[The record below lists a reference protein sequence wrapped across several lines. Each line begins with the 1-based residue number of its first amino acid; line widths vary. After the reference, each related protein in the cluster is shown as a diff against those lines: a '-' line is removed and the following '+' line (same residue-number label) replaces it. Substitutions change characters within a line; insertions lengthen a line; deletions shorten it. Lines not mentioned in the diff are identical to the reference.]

1 MTSHRVSII
10 LGRIILSHLTKI
22 SFLTMWS
29 DSGSEIYYI
38 QWIYIQKITHAAC
51 HFKYSH
57 FFATQKR
64 MKYQSQKCTNNQR
77 NLAHLTFDVYSLL
90 IFKRSD
96 FHIIWKYH
104 IRKRS
109 VSPAC
114 HTSCKFIKKR
124 FYFVDF
130 IAHYHIVKLHG
141 MVMIYSQVMHKS
153 CFLLFSEMSHSY
165 WTLSSEVFL
174 CTFYVMVSAG
184 IERFL

>member
-1 MTSHRVSII
+1 
-10 LGRIILSHLTKI
+10 
-22 SFLTMWS
+22 
-29 DSGSEIYYI
+29 
-38 QWIYIQKITHAAC
+38 
-51 HFKYSH
+51 
-57 FFATQKR
+57 

-141 MVMIYSQVMHKS
+141 MAMIYGQVMHKS
-153 CFLLFSEMSHSY
+153 CFLLFSEMYTLIEHYHQRYFCALFMWWYRLVLNVSYILAIFHSIF
-165 WTLSSEVFL
+165 E
-174 CTFYVMVSAG
+174 
-184 IERFL
+184 